1 MLIGIL
7 VAVLIA
13 RAISTPI
20 VDLAQIIDRFLNYD
34 LSLEENSS
42 IYKYSNLK
50 DEIGTISKAL
60 LKMDKNLVGLITEI
74 SNAAQSVASSSEEL
88 TATSQQSAIA
98 AEEVAKVIDE
108 IAKGAVEQSGDT
120 ESGAVEV
127 ENLGRKIEKN
137 QEDLRVL
144 SEASDEIIK
153 LKDEGLEIVKKLMEN
168 TRASHEGT
176 MEISNVIKDV
186 DESANKIEQASLM
199 IQKIAEQTNLLALN
213 AAIEAAR
220 AGEAGRGF
228 VVVSEEI
235 RKLAEQTNDFTD
247 EITNIIEDLKARTE
261 NAVNTMEK
269 IKELVGFQ
277 SESVD
282 LTSIKFQ
289 GINQAIE
296 RMRGLIEAIYRSGEE
311 MEKEKALII
320 EIMQN
325 LSAISQENAAST
337 EEASVSVEEQTAAM
351 EEIASASEALASL
364 ADDMQQLVAKFK
376 F

>member
-20 VDLAQIIDRFLNYD
+20 VDLAQIIDKFSNYD

>member
-228 VVVSEEI
+228 VVVSEKI

-247 EITNIIEDLKARTE
+247 EITNIIEDLRARTE

>member
-20 VDLAQIIDRFLNYD
+20 VDLAQIIDRLSNYD

-247 EITNIIEDLKARTE
+247 EITNIIEDLRARTE

-337 EEASVSVEEQTAAM
+337 EEASASVEEQTASM
-351 EEIASASEALASL
+351 EEIANASEALASL
-364 ADDMQQLVAKFK
+364 ADDMQQLVTKFK

>member
-20 VDLAQIIDRFLNYD
+20 VDLAQIIDKFSNYD

-98 AEEVAKVIDE
+98 VEEVAKVIDE

-337 EEASVSVEEQTAAM
+337 EEASASVEEQTASM

>member
-228 VVVSEEI
+228 VVVSEKI

-247 EITNIIEDLKARTE
+247 EITNIIEDLRARTE

-289 GINQAIE
+289 GIND
-296 RMRGLIEAIYRSGEE
+296 
-311 MEKEKALII
+311 
-320 EIMQN
+320 
-325 LSAISQENAAST
+325 
-337 EEASVSVEEQTAAM
+337 SVK
-351 EEIASASEALASL
+351 LL
-364 ADDMQQLVAKFK
+364 
-376 F
+376 

>member
-20 VDLAQIIDRFLNYD
+20 VDLAQIIDKFSNYD

-337 EEASVSVEEQTAAM
+337 EKASVSVEEQTAAM

>member
-13 RAISTPI
+13 RAISTSI
-20 VDLAQIIDRFLNYD
+20 VDLAQIIDKFSNYD

-108 IAKGAVEQSGDT
+108 IAKGAVERSGDT

>member
-20 VDLAQIIDRFLNYD
+20 VDLAQIIDKFSNYD

-247 EITNIIEDLKARTE
+247 EITNIIEDLRARTE